1 MKFTDMYGLNAH
13 PGILTVWR
21 PEPGGGRGARWRRDG
36 RPPSYAQ
43 EAHIVR
49 SLAAAAP
56 ASPSWLAA
64 AFELPGE
71 VRAAALEEA
80 LLRWIDRHESLRSR
94 LVPEGARLRR
104 ETLAP
109 GAVRIRRSA
118 AGPCLGDREA
128 ARRLEELFDRETD
141 PLGWP
146 SYVFA
151 TVAHAGSTTLYVGA
165 DHANVDGYSILLVA
179 YEIRAL
185 YAAAVRGT
193 RADLGRVG
201 SFLDFARSERVG
213 AVLVD
218 DAHETILQ
226 WREFVAR
233 SGGELPSFPAS
244 AGGKDAPADGP
255 ATPTGK
261 DLPGGENACD
271 AAHGTGCVSQLGGLE
286 WLLDAEQARAFDA
299 LCRGAGGNLFAGLLA
314 CLASAGRAS
323 AGHDGH
329 AGEFRTLVPFH
340 TRSHPRWVRSVGWYV
355 GLAPLRFAVRAG
367 DRFTELMAGAVRA
380 LDKAR
385 PMAAVPFARVAEVLG
400 APLEPRFMVSYMDMR
415 LAPGARQWGEW
426 GAVALRSRR
435 THPHEVYFWINRT
448 FEGIY
453 LSFRYPDTA
462 RGRAEVPRYI
472 DEVRRA
478 VTRVIGAE
486 DVPDVRDVRDAQPA
500 RGALDGRN
508 ARDAQDAQD
517 ARDARDAR
525 DGREAAVCG

>member
-43 EAHIVR
+43 EAHLVR

-71 VRAAALEEA
+71 VRAVALEEA

-185 YAAAVRGT
+185 YAAAARGT

-201 SFLDFARSERVG
+201 SFLDFARSERAG
-213 AVLVD
+213 AALVD
-218 DAHETILQ
+218 GTHETIQQ
-226 WREFVAR
+226 WRDFVAGN
-233 SGGELPSFPAS
+233 GGELPAFPAS
-244 AGGKDAPADGP
+244 LRGKDAPD
-255 ATPTGK
+255 
-261 DLPGGENACD
+261 GGEDAPAGRNASPV
-271 AAHGTGCVSQLGGLE
+271 APAPACVAQRGGLE

-299 LCRGAGGNLFAGLLA
+299 LCRRDGGNLFAGLLA
-314 CLASAGRAS
+314 CLASAGHAS
-323 AGHDGH
+323 AGHGGH

-426 GAVALRSRR
+426 GAAALRSRR

-462 RGRAEVPRYI
+462 RGRAEVPRYV

-486 DVPDVRDVRDAQPA
+486 DVRDTRRAC
-500 RGALDGRN
+500 GALDGRDG
-508 ARDAQDAQD
+508 RDG
-517 ARDARDAR
+517 RDARDTR

>member
-1 MKFTDMYGLNAH
+1 M
-13 PGILTVWR
+13 
-21 PEPGGGRGARWRRDG
+21 
-36 RPPSYAQ
+36 
-43 EAHIVR
+43 R
-49 SLAAAAP
+49 SLAASAP
-56 ASPSWLAA
+56 ASPSWLAT

-104 ETLAP
+104 DTLAP

-118 AGPCLGDREA
+118 AGLCLGHREA
-128 ARRLEELFDRETD
+128 ARRLEDLFDRETD
-141 PLGWP
+141 PLDWP

-151 TVAHAGSTTLYVGA
+151 TVTHAGSTTLYVGA

-201 SFLDFARSERVG
+201 SFLDFARSERAG
-213 AVLVD
+213 AALVD
-218 DAHETILQ
+218 TGHETILQ
-226 WREFVAR
+226 WRDFVAEN
-233 SGGELPSFPAS
+233 GGELPAFPAS
-244 AGGKDAPADGP
+244 PSSKDALSAGKDALAGTGPSAGTHAPAGMHAPADAPGP
-255 ATPTGK
+255 VCAP
-261 DLPGGENACD
+261 
-271 AAHGTGCVSQLGGLE
+271 QLGGLE

-299 LCRGAGGNLFAGLLA
+299 LCRRAGGNLFAGLLA
-314 CLASAGRAS
+314 CLASACRAS
-323 AGHDGH
+323 AGHSGH

-340 TRSHPRWVRSVGWYV
+340 TRSHARWVRSVGWYV
-355 GLAPLRFAVRAG
+355 GLAPVRFAVRAG
-367 DRFTELMAGAVRA
+367 DRFTELMTAAVRA

-426 GAVALRSRR
+426 GAAALRSRR

-462 RGRAEVPRYI
+462 RGRAEVPPCI

-486 DVPDVRDVRDAQPA
+486 DVRDTRGA
-500 RGALDGRN
+500 RGALDG
-508 ARDAQDAQD
+508 
-517 ARDARDAR
+517 RDAR